1 MWCIIGHTTV
11 KKAIIKMSKLRL
23 PVGFCILVFDI
34 GADGTKCNFSFINL
48 FHKE

>member
-23 PVGFCILVFDI
+23 PVGFCILVLLI
-34 GADGTKCNFSFINL
+34 VSEVL
-48 FHKE
+48 FLFFVFEKPN